1 MTESQAIKD
10 REEKSKR
17 IYANFLEDL
26 GIVKEYFED
35 TSITDIKII
44 STGEI
49 IIEKFPEGKVFTGKF
64 ITPAQAK
71 GIILSASYLLEQEI
85 DYSSGLPKLECVLP
99 KPYNLRFTGILP
111 PAVQNAE
118 IAMRRPASKIF
129 TLEEYVANGQL
140 RQDEYELIC
149 QYIKERKNIL
159 VGGSTGSG
167 KTTFTNAILRK
178 MVEYTPNDSFYIVED
193 VPELQCPAKDKTF
206 LSVNRKCA
214 AEAVRTALRW
224 TPNRIIFG
232 EVRYG
237 EVADELIKSWN
248 TGHTG
253 NVPRW
258 GETVTTI
265 HADTASSMMLRM
277 QDILAEVIKGV
288 LPDLTQVIHLC
299 VHLKKR
305 PGMSPIVDEVMPIK
319 EGTKSFIN
327 MLRDNNLA

>member
-1 MTESQAIKD
+1 MNEQQAINA
-10 REEKSKR
+10 REEKSR
-17 IYANFLEDL
+17 RVYDNFLEDL
-26 GIVKEYFED
+26 GIVKKYFED
-35 TSITDIKII
+35 PSITDIKII
-44 STGEI
+44 GTGEI
-49 IIEKFPEGKVFTGKF
+49 IVEKFVVGKVFTGEF
-64 ITPAQAK
+64 LSPAQVK
-71 GIILSASYLLEQEI
+71 GIILSASHLLEQEI
-85 DYSSGLPKLECVLP
+85 DYSTGLPKLECVLP

-111 PAVQNAE
+111 PAVPNAE
-118 IAMRRPASKIF
+118 IAMRRPAAKIF

-140 RQDEYELIC
+140 QKDEYDLIC

-178 MVEYTPNDSFYIVED
+178 MTEYTPKEAFYIVED
-193 VPELQCPAKDKTF
+193 VPELQCPAHDTTF
-206 LSVNRKCA
+206 IAVNRKCA

-253 NVPRW
+253 NV
-258 GETVTTI
+258 TTI
-265 HADTASSMMLRM
+265 HADTASSMLIRM
-277 QDILAEVIKGV
+277 QDILAEVITGV

-305 PGMSPIVDEVMPIK
+305 PGKSPIVDEIMPIK
-319 EGTKSFIN
+319 AGTKSFIT
-327 MLRDNNLA
+327 MLRENNLA

>member
-1 MTESQAIKD
+1 MNEQQAINA
-10 REEKSKR
+10 REEKAKR
-17 IYANFLEDL
+17 VFDNFLQDL
-26 GIVKEYFED
+26 GIVKKYFED
-35 TSITDIKII
+35 PSITDIKII
-44 STGEI
+44 GTGEI
-49 IIEKFPEGKVFTGKF
+49 IIEKFAVGKVFTGEF
-64 ITPAQAK
+64 LEPAQVK
-71 GIILSASYLLEQEI
+71 GIILSAAHLLNVDI
-85 DYSSGLPKLECVLP
+85 DYSTGLPKLECVLP
-99 KPYNLRFTGILP
+99 KPYNLRFTGMLP
-111 PAVQNAE
+111 PAVANAE
-118 IAMRRPASKIF
+118 IAMRRPASKIY
-129 TLEEYVANGQL
+129 TLEEYVQNEQL
-140 RQDEYELIC
+140 QKDEYELIC
-149 QYIKERKNIL
+149 RYIQERKNIL

-193 VPELQCPAKDKTF
+193 VPELQCPAHDKTF

-253 NVPRW
+253 NV
-258 GETVTTI
+258 TTI
-265 HADTASSMMLRM
+265 HADTAGSMLLRLE
-277 QDILAEVIKGV
+277 DILAEVINGK
-288 LPDLTQVIHLC
+288 LPNLTQVIHLC

-305 PGMSPIVDEVMPIK
+305 PGKAPIVDEVMPVR

-327 MLRDNNLA
+327 MLRENNLSKNF

>member
-1 MTESQAIKD
+1 MNEQQAINA
-10 REEKSKR
+10 REEKTKR
-17 IYANFLEDL
+17 IYENFLQDL
-26 GIVKEYFED
+26 GIVKKYFED
-35 TSITDIKII
+35 SSITDIKII

-49 IIEKFPEGKVFTGKF
+49 IIEKFAVGKVFTGDF
-64 ITPAQAK
+64 ITPAQVK
-71 GIILSASYLLEQEI
+71 GIILSASHLLEQEI
-85 DYSSGLPKLECVLP
+85 DYSTGLPKLECVLP

-111 PAVQNAE
+111 PAVPNAE
-118 IAMRRPASKIF
+118 IAMRRPASKIY
-129 TLEEYVANGQL
+129 TLEEYVTNGQL
-140 RQDEYELIC
+140 EKEEYDLIC

-178 MVEYTPNDSFYIVED
+178 MTEYTPNDSFYIVED
-193 VPELQCPAKDKTF
+193 VPELQCPAKDKTM
-206 LSVNRKCA
+206 LSVTRKSA

-253 NVPRW
+253 NV
-258 GETVTTI
+258 TTI
-265 HADTASSMMLRM
+265 HADTASSMLLRL
-277 QDILAEVIKGV
+277 QDILAEVITGV
-288 LPDLTQVIHLC
+288 IPDLTQVIHLC

-305 PGMSPIVDEVMPIK
+305 PGNSPIVDEVMPIK
-319 EGTKSFIN
+319 EGSKSFIN

>member
-1 MTESQAIKD
+1 MNEQQAINA
-10 REEKSKR
+10 REEKSRR
-17 IYANFLEDL
+17 IYENFLEDL
-26 GIVKEYFED
+26 GIVKKYFED
-35 TSITDIKII
+35 KSITDIKII
-44 STGEI
+44 GTGEI
-49 IIEKFPEGKVFTGKF
+49 IVEKFAVGKVFTGEF
-64 ITPAQAK
+64 LDPAQVK
-71 GIILSASYLLEQEI
+71 GIILSASHLLEREI
-85 DYSSGLPKLECVLP
+85 DYSTGLPKLECVLP

-111 PAVQNAE
+111 PAVPNAE
-118 IAMRRPASKIF
+118 IAMRRPANRIF
-129 TLEEYVANGQL
+129 TLEDYKNNGQL
-140 RQDEYELIC
+140 QPEEYDLIC

-167 KTTFTNAILRK
+167 KTTFTNAILKK
-178 MVEYTPNDSFYIVED
+178 MTEYTPNDSFYIVED
-193 VPELQCPAKDKTF
+193 VPELQCPAHDKTF
-206 LSVNRKCA
+206 IEVNRNCA

-253 NVPRW
+253 NV
-258 GETVTTI
+258 TTI
-265 HADTASSMMLRM
+265 HADTAGSMLLRL

-305 PGMSPIVDEVMPIK
+305 PGMAPLVDEVLPVK
-319 EGTKSFIN
+319 EGTKSFLN
-327 MLRDNNLA
+327 MLRDNNLG

>member
-1 MTESQAIKD
+1 MNAQQAINAK
-10 REEKSKR
+10 EEKARR
-17 IYANFLEDL
+17 IYDNFLEDL
-26 GIVKEYFED
+26 GIVKKYFED
-35 TSITDIKII
+35 ASITDIKII

-49 IIEKFPEGKVFTGKF
+49 IVEKFAVGKVFTGDF
-64 ITPAQAK
+64 LSAAQVK
-71 GIILSASYLLEQEI
+71 GIILSASHLLEQEI
-85 DYSSGLPKLECVLP
+85 DYSTGLPKLECVLP

-118 IAMRRPASKIF
+118 IAMRRPAAKIF
-129 TLEEYVANGQL
+129 TLEEYLANGQL
-140 RQDEYELIC
+140 QKDEYELIC
-149 QYIKERKNIL
+149 SCIKEHKNIL

-178 MVEYTPNDSFYIVED
+178 MTEYTPNDAFYIVED
-193 VPELQCPAKDKTF
+193 VPELQCPAHDTTF
-206 LSVNRKCA
+206 ITVNRKCA

-253 NVPRW
+253 NV
-258 GETVTTI
+258 TTI
-265 HADTASSMMLRM
+265 HADTASSMMLRL
-277 QDILAEVIKGV
+277 QDILAEVITGV

-305 PGMSPIVDEVMPIK
+305 PGKSPIVDEVMPIK
-319 EGTKSFIN
+319 EGTKSFLN

>member
-1 MTESQAIKD
+1 MTAEQALNA
-10 REEKSKR
+10 REEKNKR
-17 IYANFLEDL
+17 VYDNFLEDL

-35 TSITDIKII
+35 PAVTDIKII
-44 STGEI
+44 GTGEI
-49 IIEKFPEGKVFTGKF
+49 IIEKFAVGKVFTGRF
-64 ITPAQAK
+64 LSPAQVR
-71 GIILSASYLLEQEI
+71 GIILSASHLLEQDI
-85 DYSSGLPKLECVLP
+85 DYSTKLAKLECVLP
-99 KPYNLRFTGILP
+99 KPYNLRFTGLLP
-111 PAVQNAE
+111 PCVENAQ
-118 IAMRRPASKIF
+118 IAMRRPAARIF
-129 TLEEYVANGQL
+129 TLEEYLANGQL
-140 RQDEYELIC
+140 QKDEYDLIC

-178 MVEYTPNDSFYIVED
+178 MTEFTPNDAFYIVED
-193 VPELQCPAKDKTF
+193 VPELQCPAHDTTF
-206 LSVNRKCA
+206 VTVDRKCA

-253 NVPRW
+253 NV
-258 GETVTTI
+258 TTI
-265 HADTASSMMLRM
+265 HADTASSMLLRM
-277 QDILAEVIKGV
+277 QDILAEVISGT

-305 PGMSPIVDEVMPIK
+305 PGSTPIVDEVMPITK
-319 EGTKSFIN
+319 ETKN
-327 MLRDNNLA
+327 LLNVLRSQKPA

>member
-1 MTESQAIKD
+1 MNEAQAINA
-10 REEKSKR
+10 REEKAQR
-17 IYANFLEDL
+17 IYDNFLEDL
-26 GIVKEYFED
+26 GIVKKFFQD
-35 TSITDIKII
+35 PSITDIKII

-49 IIEKFPEGKVFTGKF
+49 IIEKFAVGKVFTGEF
-64 ITPAQAK
+64 LPPEQVK
-71 GIILSASYLLEQEI
+71 GIILSASHLLGQEI
-85 DYSSGLPKLECVLP
+85 DYSTGFPKLECVLP

-111 PAVQNAE
+111 PTVQNAE
-118 IAMRRPASKIF
+118 IAMRRPAAKIY
-129 TLEEYVANGQL
+129 TLEEYVQNGQL
-140 RQDEYELIC
+140 QKDEYELIC

-167 KTTFTNAILRK
+167 KTTFTNAIIRK

-258 GETVTTI
+258 GENSNYNPCRYCI
-265 HADTASSMMLRM
+265 KYDASYAGYSCR
-277 QDILAEVIKGV
+277 
-288 LPDLTQVIHLC
+288 
-299 VHLKKR
+299 
-305 PGMSPIVDEVMPIK
+305 S
-319 EGTKSFIN
+319 N
-327 MLRDNNLA
+327 

>member
-1 MTESQAIKD
+1 MNAEQAVNA
-10 REEKSKR
+10 REEKAKR
-17 IYANFLEDL
+17 VYDNFLEDL

-35 TSITDIKII
+35 PAVTDIKII
-44 STGEI
+44 GTGEI
-49 IIEKFPEGKVFTGKF
+49 IIEKFAVGKVFTGRF
-64 ITPAQAK
+64 LTPSQVK
-71 GIILSASYLLEQEI
+71 GIILSASHLLEQEI
-85 DYSSGLPKLECVLP
+85 DYSTGLPKLECVLP

-118 IAMRRPASKIF
+118 IAMRRPASRIF
-129 TLEEYVANGQL
+129 TLEEYLANDQL
-140 RQDEYELIC
+140 KKDEYDLIC

-178 MVEYTPNDSFYIVED
+178 MTEYTPNDAFYIVED
-193 VPELQCPAKDKTF
+193 VPELQCPAHDTTF
-206 LSVNRKCA
+206 IAVNRKCA

-253 NVPRW
+253 NV
-258 GETVTTI
+258 TTI
-265 HADTASSMMLRM
+265 HADTASSMLLRM
-277 QDILAEVIKGV
+277 QDILAEVITGV

-305 PGMSPIVDEVMPIK
+305 PGKSPIVDEVMPIK
-319 EGTKSFIN
+319 EGTKSFLN
-327 MLRDNNLA
+327 MLRESNLA

>member
-1 MTESQAIKD
+1 MNEQQAINA
-10 REEKSKR
+10 REEKSRR
-17 IYANFLEDL
+17 IYENFLEDL
-26 GIVKEYFED
+26 GIVKKYFED
-35 TSITDIKII
+35 KSITDIKII
-44 STGEI
+44 GTGEI
-49 IIEKFPEGKVFTGKF
+49 IVEKFAVGKVFTGEF
-64 ITPAQAK
+64 LDPAQVK
-71 GIILSASYLLEQEI
+71 GIILSASHLLEREL
-85 DYSSGLPKLECVLP
+85 DYSTGLPKLECVLP

-111 PAVQNAE
+111 PAVPNAE
-118 IAMRRPASKIF
+118 IAMRRPANRIF
-129 TLEEYVANGQL
+129 TLEDYRNNGQL
-140 RQDEYELIC
+140 QAEEYDLIC

-167 KTTFTNAILRK
+167 KTTFTNAILKK
-178 MVEYTPNDSFYIVED
+178 MTEYTPNDSFYIVED
-193 VPELQCPAKDKTF
+193 VPELQCPAHDKTF
-206 LSVNRKCA
+206 IEVNRNCA

-253 NVPRW
+253 NV
-258 GETVTTI
+258 TTI
-265 HADTASSMMLRM
+265 HADTASSMLLRL

-305 PGMSPIVDEVMPIK
+305 PGMAPLVDEVLPVK
-319 EGTKSFIN
+319 EGTKSFLN
-327 MLRDNNLA
+327 MLRDNNLG

>member
-1 MTESQAIKD
+1 MNEQQAINA
-10 REEKSKR
+10 REEKSRR
-17 IYANFLEDL
+17 IYENFLEDL
-26 GIVKEYFED
+26 GIVKKYFED
-35 TSITDIKII
+35 KSITDIKII
-44 STGEI
+44 GTGEI
-49 IIEKFPEGKVFTGKF
+49 IVEKFAVGKVFTGEF
-64 ITPAQAK
+64 LDPAQVK
-71 GIILSASYLLEQEI
+71 GIILSASHLLEREI
-85 DYSSGLPKLECVLP
+85 DYSTGLPKLECVLP

-111 PAVQNAE
+111 PAVPNAE
-118 IAMRRPASKIF
+118 IAMRRPANRIF
-129 TLEEYVANGQL
+129 TLEDYKNNGQL
-140 RQDEYELIC
+140 QSEEYDLIC

-167 KTTFTNAILRK
+167 KTTFTNAILKK
-178 MVEYTPNDSFYIVED
+178 MTEYTPNDSFYIVED
-193 VPELQCPAKDKTF
+193 VPELQCPAHDKTF
-206 LSVNRKCA
+206 IEVNRNCA

-253 NVPRW
+253 NV
-258 GETVTTI
+258 TTI
-265 HADTASSMMLRM
+265 HADTASSMLLRL

-305 PGMSPIVDEVMPIK
+305 PGMAPLVDEVLPVK
-319 EGTKSFIN
+319 EGTKSFLN
-327 MLRDNNLA
+327 MLRDNNLG

>member
-1 MTESQAIKD
+1 MNAQQAINAK
-10 REEKSKR
+10 EEKARR
-17 IYANFLEDL
+17 IYDNFLEDL
-26 GIVKEYFED
+26 GIVKKYFED
-35 TSITDIKII
+35 ASITDIKII

-49 IIEKFPEGKVFTGKF
+49 IVEKFAVGKVFTGDF
-64 ITPAQAK
+64 LSAAQVK
-71 GIILSASYLLEQEI
+71 GIILSASHLLEQEI
-85 DYSSGLPKLECVLP
+85 DYSTGLPKLECVLP

-118 IAMRRPASKIF
+118 IAMRRPAAKIF
-129 TLEEYVANGQL
+129 TLEEYLANGQL
-140 RQDEYELIC
+140 QKDEYELIC
-149 QYIKERKNIL
+149 SCIKERKNIL

-178 MVEYTPNDSFYIVED
+178 MTEYTPNDAFYIVEG
-193 VPELQCPAKDKTF
+193 VPELQCPAHDTTF
-206 LSVNRKCA
+206 ITVNRKCA

-253 NVPRW
+253 NV
-258 GETVTTI
+258 TTI
-265 HADTASSMMLRM
+265 HADTASSMMLRL
-277 QDILAEVIKGV
+277 QDILAEVITGV

-305 PGMSPIVDEVMPIK
+305 PGKSPIVDEVMHIK
-319 EGTKSFIN
+319 EGTKSFLN